1 MFSVW
6 LTVFSFFFF
15 HLLQPMWVSY
25 LFSQPGKI
33 LHLVLK
39 FSRYSQRSVKN
50 LPWRA
55 ESGMYWNILGVER
68 CLKIPGL
75 LIGPLWDLGFIAL
88 TWDSVWLCG
97 LVLLFISYI
106 QVCSSLSSSVRLL
119 QDSDNMINVS
129 SFTHIW
135 YMSLSKQEWACC
147 CFYHYSYYEYE
158 TWLAHGYW
166 GKGTSNSWSTFALD
180 SGLNASW
187 KLDQYILP
195 ALLFPARVTWL
206 ITGFLLL
213 PFLRKLKMWCCSC
226 LLCKA
231 LKPMGEA
238 ALTS

>member
-1 MFSVW
+1 MPSNLDSFETNSHENRPRLLPVFLKSVDWFCTWRKPCGVLSPTCNLLHCIPLWEFSPSCFCLSPSSMHLFTRVFCTPCSVAGMFSVW

-97 LVLLFISYI
+97 LVLLFIIS
-106 QVCSSLSSSVRLL
+106 
-119 QDSDNMINVS
+119 
-129 SFTHIW
+129 
-135 YMSLSKQEWACC
+135 
-147 CFYHYSYYEYE
+147 
-158 TWLAHGYW
+158 
-166 GKGTSNSWSTFALD
+166 
-180 SGLNASW
+180 
-187 KLDQYILP
+187 
-195 ALLFPARVTWL
+195 
-206 ITGFLLL
+206 
-213 PFLRKLKMWCCSC
+213 
-226 LLCKA
+226 
-231 LKPMGEA
+231 
-238 ALTS
+238 

>member
-1 MFSVW
+1 MKSWVW
-6 LTVFSFFFF
+6 NVLKHLGCGEVFEDTRTSHRTTVRLGV
-15 HLLQPMWVSY
+15 HCSY
-25 LFSQPGKI
+25 LGLCLTLWPGTVI
-33 LHLVLK
+33 
-39 FSRYSQRSVKN
+39 Y
-50 LPWRA
+50 
-55 ESGMYWNILGVER
+55 YI
-68 CLKIPGL
+68 
-75 LIGPLWDLGFIAL
+75 
-88 TWDSVWLCG
+88 
-97 LVLLFISYI
+97 ISHI
-106 QVCSSLSSSVRLL
+106 QVCCSLSSSVRLL

-129 SFTHIW
+129 SLTHIW

-166 GKGTSNSWSTFALD
+166 GKSTSNSWSTFALN

-206 ITGFLLL
+206 ITGFLLP